1 MKYYISDT
9 HWGHGENIIRFDNRP
24 FNSSEEMN
32 QALFYNWNK
41 TVTNADN
48 VYILGDLIWSKDPDD
63 WNRLLVK
70 LKGKKHLILG
80 NHDEEM
86 LKIGKT
92 SSILSLVEHNFELIT
107 NQLEVYDG
115 SVEKYIIMSH
125 YPILAYKKSYT
136 PRYMMFHGHTHNNT
150 MEQQMIYDTVKS
162 IREGSINSYGNIFN
176 VGCMMPYMNFTP
188 RTAKHIYDRGKNYY
202 KDEANLSWRPEE

>member
-9 HWGHGENIIRFDNRP
+9 HFGHESIIGFDNRG
-24 FNSSEEMN
+24 FNSVEEMN
-32 QALFYNWNK
+32 QTIITNWNK

-63 WNRLLVK
+63 WNRLLAK
-70 LKGKKHLILG
+70 LKGKKYLILG

-92 SSILSLVEHNFELIT
+92 NSILSLVEHNFELIT

-125 YPILAYKKSYT
+125 YPILAYKKSYI
-136 PRYMMFHGHTHNNT
+136 PKYMMFHGHTHNNT
-150 MEQQMIYDTVKS
+150 MEQQMIYDTVKA
-162 IREGSINSYGNIFN
+162 IREGTINSYGNIFN

-188 RTAKHIYDRGKNYY
+188 RPAKHIYDRGKNYY
-202 KDEANLSWRPEE
+202 KGEANLTWRPKE